1 MAKIDRRTILEGL
14 VAILSTPILAK
25 ATQLSPLNK
34 EGESVRRIELTLKDV
49 IEMLCDYEVL
59 HKDRVFRDGKFFY
72 GLTDYSDRTIS
83 FSAQD
88 RSDMRD
94 SVIHE
99 LLHLNYKIRG
109 LRPEEEEIAKQT
121 SELYQKLFGND

>member
-1 MAKIDRRTILEGL
+1 MMKRRQILEGMIAVL
-14 VAILSTPILAK
+14 FTPLLAR
-25 ATQLSPLNK
+25 AQLSPLNK
-34 EGESVRRIELTLKDV
+34 EDEPVRKIELTLRDV
-49 IEMLCDYEVL
+49 IEMLCDYEVV

-72 GLTDYSDRTIS
+72 GLTDYADRTIS

-99 LLHLNYKIRG
+99 LLHLNYKMRG
-109 LRPEEEEIAKQT
+109 FRPEEEEIARQT
-121 SELYQKLFGND
+121 SELYQRLFGSD